1 MRTTTK
7 KPIKEYKVDF
17 FDGKESLGTRTLQ
30 VSKQQLWKK
39 LKLWLEVARDRGRE
53 KPRFEIT
60 EVYHE
65 KPLTTLFLD
74 KDKREQISGL
84 LKSAKELLK
93 SYDKDS
99 VKFARARRM
108 ALCMWNE
115 VQNEFYMSTK
125 ICDNTVWKW
134 QDCIAEFDRTG
145 YLFDNEPCELTE
157 WTKFLTG
164 LYIRQWAVEILNIVK
179 DWNLDNQ
186 DPVYVK
192 NFQHDFMR
200 AKNKEEFYSALLKWT
215 DLIYWSPWKMK
226 FMENSV
232 PQPLNMHWED
242 DYNEDLENNMIAE
255 GGI

>member
-17 FDGKESLGTRTLQ
+17 FDGKEPLGTRTLQ
-30 VSKQQLWKK
+30 VTKQQLWKK

-65 KPLTTLFLD
+65 KPLTSLFLE
-74 KDKREQISGL
+74 KERISDVNDL
-84 LKSAKELLK
+84 LKSVKELVK
-93 SYDKDS
+93 SYEKGS
-99 VKFARARRM
+99 VKRDRAIKM
-108 ALCMWNE
+108 GLSMWNE
-115 VQNEFYMSTK
+115 LQNEFYMSTN
-125 ICDNTVWKW
+125 ICDNTIWKW
-134 QDCIAEFDRTG
+134 QDYIESFDRTG
-145 YLFDNEPCELTE
+145 YLFDRGEICLDAWATFM
-157 WTKFLTG
+157 KG
-164 LYIRQWAVEILNIVK
+164 LYIRQWAVEILNLVK

-186 DPVYVK
+186 DPLYVL

-226 FMENSV
+226 FMDNSL